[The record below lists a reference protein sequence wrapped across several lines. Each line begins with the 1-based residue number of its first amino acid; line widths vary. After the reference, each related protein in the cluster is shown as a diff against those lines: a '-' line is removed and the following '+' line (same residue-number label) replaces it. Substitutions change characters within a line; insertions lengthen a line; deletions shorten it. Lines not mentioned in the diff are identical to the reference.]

1 MKAVYLV
8 PLALLSPLAV
18 LGAPIV
24 LPQDMPSVAT
34 HENTHLPP
42 PSTVVAPAQP
52 SHPTP
57 EVILDVEDAAVQ
69 VAFDNH
75 PVTPSAASKP
85 EEVLSL
91 PQPVA
96 TAYLLSLNR
105 PPASDE
111 ADRKK
116 PAPAEAAPEAWETF
130 EVSSIVE
137 MEVGLV
143 EHRNRVARHA
153 CYYARLTR
161 ERNDR
166 LVVFLVVA
174 FVLIVVVVETWE
186 AAYASISRLL
196 TGRGA
201 IRLEERDQE
210 QPLSIRAEETVQDEP
225 TEHIQGE
232 KATAAAATEA
242 L

>member
-1 MKAVYLV
+1 MKATCL
-8 PLALLSPLAV
+8 LALLSPLAV

-24 LPQDMPSVAT
+24 LPQDMLSVAT
-34 HENTHLPP
+34 HENTHQPP
-42 PSTVVAPAQP
+42 PSNVVAPAQP
-52 SHPTP
+52 PHAAP

-91 PQPVA
+91 AQPVA

-130 EVSSIVE
+130 EVSSILE

-143 EHRNRVARHA
+143 KHRNRVAHRHA
-153 CYYARLTR
+153 CYYARMTR
-161 ERNDR
+161 DRNDR

-174 FVLIVVVVETWE
+174 FVLIVVIVETWE
-186 AAYASISRLL
+186 AACASISRLV

-225 TEHIQGE
+225 TEPIQGE
-232 KATAAAATEA
+232 KATAAAAAEA
-242 L
+242 I

>member
-1 MKAVYLV
+1 MKAICL
-8 PLALLSPLAV
+8 LALLSPLAV
-18 LGAPIV
+18 LATPIV

-34 HENTHLPP
+34 HENTHKPP

-52 SHPTP
+52 IHAAP

-69 VAFDNH
+69 VAFDNR

-91 PQPVA
+91 AQPVA

-105 PPASDE
+105 PPPADE
-111 ADRKK
+111 ADRRK
-116 PAPAEAAPEAWETF
+116 PVPAEAAPEAWETF
-130 EVSSIVE
+130 EVSSIIE
-137 MEVGLV
+137 MEVGLLK
-143 EHRNRVARHA
+143 HRNRVAHHA

-186 AAYASISRLL
+186 AACASISRLL

-210 QPLSIRAEETVQDEP
+210 QALSIRAEEAVQDEP
-225 TEHIQGE
+225 TEPVQGE
-232 KATAAAATEA
+232 KATAATAAEA